1 MVACQKGASN
11 WTWQTNRREERKSFH
26 LPDGMDDCTLSAWCA
41 NLHND
46 ISHHDES
53 FVGAIG
59 EPGWGRGWKWGYIK
73 GRKVLI
79 QDTEM
84 MTNEGRIIHWGSTEH

>member
-1 MVACQKGASN
+1 M
-11 WTWQTNRREERKSFH
+11 
-26 LPDGMDDCTLSAWCA
+26 
-41 NLHND
+41 HND